1 MAARPPAKNK
11 QMPMN
16 QSKNLKKQDIVKEIA
31 ELWAPLT
38 DKQLSDLSKNLNIRQ
53 YKKGELIYSD
63 HGTPTDMMFIVS
75 GKAKIYKDGV
85 ASGSRRQILRIVKP
99 KEFFA
104 FRAYFAHEQYK
115 TNSIA
120 FEPCVIAQLPLGFVE
135 GLASENA
142 SVAMFIVRHLAKT
155 LGGSDERIVNLTQK
169 HIRGRLAESLLMLK
183 DEYGTESSEGTVCLS
198 MSREDLACFS
208 NMTTSNAIRTLS
220 AFASERLV
228 DIDRRKITIL
238 NESELANI
246 SKIG

>member
-1 MAARPPAKNK
+1 MS
-11 QMPMN
+11 QT
-16 QSKNLKKQDIVKEIA
+16 KNLKKSEIVAEIA
-31 ELWAPLT
+31 EMWAPLS
-38 DKQLSDLSKNLNIRQ
+38 DKQISDLSKNLTIKQ

-63 HGTPTDMMFIVS
+63 HGIPTTMMYIIS

-85 ASGSRRQILRIVKP
+85 TAGSRRQILRIVKP

-104 FRAYFAHEQYK
+104 FRAFFANEHYK

-120 FEPCVIAQLPLGFVE
+120 FEPTVIAQIPLPFVE
-135 GLASENA
+135 TLASENT
-142 SVAMFIVRHLAKT
+142 SVAMFILRHLAKI

-169 HIRGRLAESLLMLK
+169 HIRGRLAEALLMLK
-183 DEYGTESSEGTVCLS
+183 DEYGTESTKGAVCLS

-220 AFASERLV
+220 AFASEKLV

-238 NESELANI
+238 NETELANI
-246 SKIG
+246 SKMG